1 MQILRGYAMRNTL
14 QIYSDVKLS
23 QTKDK
28 KINFKNQGVFLWMEN
43 GYITYPFLVIN
54 SLINLKVNS
63 FCFTIAC
70 VEIYN

>member
-28 KINFKNQGVFLWMEN
+28 KLILKIK
-43 GYITYPFLVIN
+43 GYFYGWKMGILHTHFW
-54 SLINLKVNS
+54 
-63 FCFTIAC
+63 
-70 VEIYN
+70 